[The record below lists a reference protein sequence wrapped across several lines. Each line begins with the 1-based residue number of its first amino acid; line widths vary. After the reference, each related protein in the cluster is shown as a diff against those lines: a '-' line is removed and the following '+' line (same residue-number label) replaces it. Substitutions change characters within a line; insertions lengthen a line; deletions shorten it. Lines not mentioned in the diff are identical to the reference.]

1 MWFLISCVTLPLAAQ
16 NISLRARDITVL
28 EVMERLQKDY
38 GYSFSMEAGTVDVNR
53 KVSISE
59 RNVDIRT
66 VLDRIFGGEDVVYT
80 IDGKIVSVTVAQK
93 PQAREE
99 QRQGPA
105 ERVITGT
112 VSDAS
117 GPVAGACNV
126 LH

>member
-66 VLDRIFGGEDVVYT
+66 VLDRIFGGEDAAVSGVYRQPS
-80 IDGKIVSVTVAQK
+80 GKGDKPGAAESFRQK
-93 PQAREE
+93 DDSR
-99 QRQGPA
+99 G
-105 ERVITGT
+105 
-112 VSDAS
+112 
-117 GPVAGACNV
+117 
-126 LH
+126 